1 MCIYIY
7 WAGAGS
13 DLAFECVSAVA
24 GIKKKKKE
32 ALQVHLW
39 KTNRLT
45 NTASQGPFPLF
56 HMPEAPSHTVN
67 QEACVSLTVCLARTN
82 MEHP

>member
-1 MCIYIY
+1 MYIYIGLEQEAI
-7 WAGAGS
+7 WH
-13 DLAFECVSAVA
+13 LNVSVLLQEL
-24 GIKKKKKE
+24 KKKKKE